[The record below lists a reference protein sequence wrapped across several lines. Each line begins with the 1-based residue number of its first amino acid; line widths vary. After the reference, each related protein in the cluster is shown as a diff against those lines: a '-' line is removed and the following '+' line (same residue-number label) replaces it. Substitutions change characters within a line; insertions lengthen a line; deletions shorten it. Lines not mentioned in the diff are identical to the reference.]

1 MTALSQPPGGD
12 SSLISAWLQR
22 LWTGRA
28 RDSGSVALTGGANT
42 DLMAGTVRRVGDQVT
57 LTITTARVVTG
68 TASDNGVLTIPAGY
82 RPSAQFGVRLIESN
96 ETTKSAFVQT
106 SGNLQCYNT
115 VSGATYR
122 TASPVVYYTSEPWP
136 A

>member
-22 LWTGRA
+22 LWTGRV
-28 RDSGSVALTGGANT
+28 RDSGNVALTGGANT

-68 TASDNGVLTIPAGY
+68 TATDNGVLTIPAGY
-82 RPSAQFGVRLIESN
+82 RPSASFGVYLIGSDGL
-96 ETTKSAFVQT
+96 TRPAFVQAG
-106 SGNLQCYNT
+106 GNLQCYNT
-115 VSGATYR
+115 VSGVSYR